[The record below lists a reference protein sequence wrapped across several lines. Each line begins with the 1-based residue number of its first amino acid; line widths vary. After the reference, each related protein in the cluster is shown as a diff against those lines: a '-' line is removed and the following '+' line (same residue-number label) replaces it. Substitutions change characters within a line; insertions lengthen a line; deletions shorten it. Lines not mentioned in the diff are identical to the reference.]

1 MPSHNAGAWERT
13 ANLQAVIALVLANY
27 GRFIAYGVAV
37 LAVASTIWLHGY
49 GRGVQKLYDFQVAQA
64 TEAVKVIVKQGAVT
78 ERVVT
83 KFIKVQGR
91 TRVIT
96 NTIEKEVVKY
106 AAQNTTSCLDTD
118 WGRLHD
124 AAATRAFPEA
134 TGPADGASGAPT
146 AAAALETAT
155 GNYAKHHACVD
166 RLDAL
171 QEWVKAQA
179 EL

>member
-1 MPSHNAGAWERT
+1 MLAF
-13 ANLQAVIALVLANY
+13 VIANY
-27 GRFIAYGVAV
+27 GRFIAYGVAA

-49 GRGVQKLYDFQVAQA
+49 GRGVQKLYDYQVAQA

-83 KFIKVQGR
+83 KYVKVQGR

-96 NTIEKEVVKY
+96 NTIEREVVRY

-124 AAATRAFPEA
+124 AAAIGAVSEA
-134 TGPADGASGAPT
+134 PGAADGATGAPKAS
-146 AAAALETAT
+146 AAIQTITE
-155 GNYAKHHACVD
+155 NYGACH
-166 RLDAL
+166 RNAEKLTAL
-171 QEWVKAQA
+171 QQWVLLQSQTK
-179 EL
+179 

>member
-1 MPSHNAGAWERT
+1 M
-13 ANLQAVIALVLANY
+13 IALVLANY

-64 TEAVKVIVKQGAVT
+64 TEAVKIIVKQGAVT
-78 ERVVT
+78 VKVVEKYIKGRDRV
-83 KFIKVQGR
+83 
-91 TRVIT
+91 RVIT

-124 AAATRAFPEA
+124 AAAGAVSEA
-134 TGPADGASGAPT
+134 PGAADGATGAPK
-146 AAAALETAT
+146 AAAAIETVTA
-155 GNYAKHHACVD
+155 NYAACHRNAD
-166 RLDAL
+166 KLEAL
-171 QEWVKAQA
+171 QFWVMEQSLVNAVPQ
-179 EL
+179 

>member
-1 MPSHNAGAWERT
+1 MIAMLLGNWQR
-13 ANLQAVIALVLANY
+13 IALY
-27 GRFIAYGVAV
+27 AV
-37 LAVASTIWLHGY
+37 VILFALSTAAGIGY
-49 GRGVQKLYDFQVAQA
+49 HRGVKQLWDYQVEQA
-64 TEAVKVIVKQGAVT
+64 KEAVKVVVKQGAVT
-78 ERVVT
+78 ERIVT
-83 KFIKVQGR
+83 KYVKVQGR

-96 NTIEKEVVKY
+96 NTVEREVVKY
-106 AAQNTTSCLDTD
+106 ADTNTGSCLDAA

-134 TGPADGASGAPT
+134 PGPSDGASGAPT
-146 AAAALETAT
+146 AAAALETTT